1 LTICHPPHKHDK
13 AAFKPSVRLFSIT
26 AKVRFRGFESNEKVT
41 PMITTDGN
49 NAVASV
55 AYRTNEV
62 IAIYPITPSST
73 MAEQADAWSG
83 DGRQNIWGDIPRVV
97 EMQSEG
103 GAIATVHGALQTG
116 ALSTSFTS
124 SQGLLLMI
132 PTLYKLAGELTP
144 FVLHVAARTVAT
156 HALSIFGDH
165 SDVMAV
171 RQTGCAMLCAGSVQ
185 EAQDFA
191 LISQTATLN
200 ARVPFIHFFDGFR
213 TSHEINKIVPLSD
226 DTLRQMLPQAAIDA
240 HRSRALSP
248 DHPVVRGTSANPDTY
263 FQSRE
268 ATNPWYDAT
277 GQHVIDAMA
286 AFAALTGRH
295 YRPFDYYGHPQA
307 ERVVVVMGSAAGTC
321 EEVIDTL
328 LARGEKVGVLKVRLF
343 RPFSAKYLLDALPD
357 SVRSVA
363 VLDRTKEPGAL
374 AEPLYLD
381 VMTALAEAY
390 SRGERATLPRVIGGR
405 YGLSSKE
412 FGPDCALAVFREL
425 AQPQPRPRFTVGIF
439 DDVTG
444 LSLPLS
450 DEILPQRA
458 SLEALFY
465 GLGSDG
471 SVSATKNNI
480 KIIGN
485 ATPLYAQGYFV
496 YDSKKAGGL
505 TVSHLRV
512 SEQPINSAYLVS
524 RADFVGCHQLQF
536 IDKYQMV
543 ERLKPGGTFL
553 LNTPYGADEV
563 WSRLPQEVQ
572 ALLHQRQARFY
583 IINAAKLARECRL
596 GARINTVMQMA
607 FFHLTQILPSDV
619 ALQQLQDAIARSYSS
634 KGQEIVERNWQALGA
649 TRAALTEIPLQ
660 PVDVS
665 SPMRPPVVSDA
676 APDFVKTVTAAMLAG
691 LGDALPVSAFPP
703 DGTWP
708 VGTTQWEKRN
718 IAEAIPIWQPDLCTQ
733 CNHCVAACPHSA
745 IRAKVVQPAEMEHA
759 PASLQSLD
767 VKARDMRGQKYVL
780 QVAPEDC
787 TGCNLCVEVCPA
799 KDRQNPEI
807 KAINMA
813 SRLDNLT
820 AEKDNYD
827 FFLQLPEID
836 PAQLERI
843 DIRTSQLITPLFE
856 YSGACSGCGET
867 PYIKLLTQLYGDR
880 LLIANATGCSSI
892 YGGNLPTTPYTTNA
906 EGRGPAWAN
915 SLFEDNAE
923 FGLGFRLTVDQH
935 RARVL
940 RLLNA
945 LAPQLPERLV
955 NALQMGD
962 VAPEP
967 RRKQIA
973 ELRTLLANLEGE
985 DARQLAAGAD
995 YLVDKSIWLIGGDG
1009 WAYDI
1014 GFGGLDHV
1022 LSLTENVN
1030 VLVLDTQCYSNT
1042 GGQQSKA
1049 TPLGAVTKFGEH
1061 GKRKARKDLGVSMMM
1076 YGHVYV
1082 AQISL
1087 GAQLNQTVKAIQEAE
1102 AYPGPSL
1109 IIAYSPCE
1117 EHGYDLA
1124 LSHDQMKQLTAT
1136 GFWPLYRFDPRR
1148 SAEGKAALALDSRPP
1163 NSSLS
1168 ETLLKEQRFRR
1179 LNAQQPEVASAL
1191 YQAAEKELQ
1200 EKYDFLSL
1208 LAGKAEKSAAE

>member
-1 LTICHPPHKHDK
+1 
-13 AAFKPSVRLFSIT
+13 
-26 AKVRFRGFESNEKVT
+26 
-41 PMITTDGN
+41 MITTDGN
-49 NAVASV
+49 NAAASV
-55 AYRTNEV
+55 AFRTSEV

-73 MAEQADAWSG
+73 MAEQADAWAG
-83 DGRQNIWGDIPRVV
+83 DGRCNIWGDVPRVV
-97 EMQSEG
+97 EMQSEA

-132 PTLYKLAGELTP
+132 PTLYKLAGQLTP

-171 RQTGCAMLCAGSVQ
+171 RQTGCAMLSAGNVQ

-191 LISQTATLN
+191 LISQMAALN
-200 ARVPFIHFFDGFR
+200 SRVPFIHFFDGFR
-213 TSHEINKIVPLSD
+213 TSHEINKIAPLSD
-226 DTLRQMLPQAAIDA
+226 ETLRKLMPQQAIDQ
-240 HRSRALSP
+240 HRQRALTP
-248 DHPVVRGTSANPDTY
+248 DNPVIRGTSANPDTY

-268 ATNPWYDAT
+268 ATNPWYNAT
-277 GQHVIDAMA
+277 FAHVEKAMDD
-286 AFAALTGRH
+286 FAQETGRR
-295 YRPFDYYGHPQA
+295 YQPFEYYGHPRA
-307 ERVVVVMGSAAGTC
+307 ERVLVLMGSASGTC
-321 EEVIDTL
+321 EEVIDEL
-328 LARGEKVGVLKVRLF
+328 LKRGEKVSMVKVRLF
-343 RPFSAKYLLDALPD
+343 RPFSACHLLAAIPH
-357 SVRSVA
+357 SARNIA
-363 VLDRTKEPGAL
+363 VLDRTKEPGAQ
-374 AEPLYLD
+374 AEPLFLD
-381 VMTALAEAY
+381 VMTALAEAW
-390 SRGERATLPRVIGGR
+390 SLGERETLPRVIGGR

-412 FGPDCALAVFREL
+412 FDPRCVLAVFNAL
-425 AQPQPRPRFTVGIF
+425 AQPSPPPRFTVGIY
-439 DDVTG
+439 DDVTH
-444 LSLPLS
+444 LSLPLP
-450 DEILPQRA
+450 DETLPSHAQ
-458 SLEALFY
+458 LEALFY

-485 ATPLYAQGYFV
+485 ATPLFAQGYFV

-512 SEQPINSAYLVS
+512 SQQPINSAYLIEQ
-524 RADFVGCHQLQF
+524 ADFVGCHQLQF
-536 IDKYQMV
+536 IDKYQMA
-543 ERLKPGGTFL
+543 EKLKPGGIFL
-553 LNTPYGADEV
+553 LNTPYDAGDV
-563 WSRLPQEVQ
+563 WHRLPQEVQ
-572 ALLHQRQARFY
+572 SELRQKQARLFVV
-583 IINAAKLARECRL
+583 NAAKIARECQL

-607 FFHLTQILPSDV
+607 FFHLTQILPGDI
-619 ALQQLQDAIARSYSS
+619 ALTELQNAIARSYSS
-634 KGQEIVERNWQALGA
+634 KGQELVERNWQALA
-649 TRAALTEIPLQ
+649 AALKAVQ
-660 PVDVS
+660 PVGLQEVDTQ
-665 SPMRPPVVSDA
+665 SPHRPPVVSDA

-691 LGDALPVSAFPP
+691 LGDALPVSALPP

-708 VGTTQWEKRN
+708 VGTTRWEKRN
-718 IAEAIPIWQPDLCTQ
+718 IAEAIPIWKPDLCTQ

-745 IRAKVVQPAEMEHA
+745 IRAKVVQPDELTDA
-759 PASLQSLD
+759 PSALQSLD
-767 VKARDMRGQKYVL
+767 VKSRDMKGQKYVL

-799 KDRQNPEI
+799 KDRQDPSV
-807 KAINMA
+807 KAINMLP
-813 SRLDNLT
+813 RLEHVEE
-820 AEKDNYD
+820 EKINYD
-827 FFLQLPEID
+827 FFLQMPEIT
-836 PAQLERI
+836 AAELERI

-892 YGGNLPTTPYTTNA
+892 YGGNLPSTPYTTNA

-935 RARVL
+935 RRRVS
-940 RLLNA
+940 RLLDS
-945 LAPQLPERLV
+945 LADRLPGQLAEE
-955 NALQMGD
+955 LQSD
-962 VAPEP
+962 TVTVDRQREL
-967 RRKQIA
+967 IA
-973 ELRTLLANLEGE
+973 GLRSTLSADSSEE
-985 DARQLAAGAD
+985 ARQLVASAD
-995 YLVDKSIWLIGGDG
+995 ALVDKSIWLIGGDG

-1030 VLVLDTQCYSNT
+1030 ILVLDTQCYSNT
-1042 GGQQSKA
+1042 GGQASKA

-1061 GKRKARKDLGVSMMM
+1061 GKRKARKDLGVSIMM

-1102 AYPGPSL
+1102 AYDGPSL

-1124 LSHDQMKQLTAT
+1124 LSHDQMRQLTSS

-1148 SAEGKAALALDSRPP
+1148 ADEGKVPLSLDSRAP
-1163 NSSLS
+1163 SSEL
-1168 ETLLKEQRFRR
+1168 EMALMNEQRFRR
-1179 LNAQQPEVASAL
+1179 LNAQQPEVAKKLRHDASEQAQRN
-1191 YQAAEKELQ
+1191 YQRLAQ
-1200 EKYDFLSL
+1200 M
-1208 LAGKAEKSAAE
+1208 AGKAES

>member
-1 LTICHPPHKHDK
+1 
-13 AAFKPSVRLFSIT
+13 
-26 AKVRFRGFESNEKVT
+26 
-41 PMITTDGN
+41 MITIDGN
-49 NAVASV
+49 GAVASV
-55 AYRTNEV
+55 AFRTSEV

-73 MAEQADAWSG
+73 MAEQADAWAG
-83 DGRQNIWGDIPRVV
+83 NGMKNVWGDVPRVV
-97 EMQSEG
+97 EMQSEA

-132 PTLYKLAGELTP
+132 PTLYKLAGQLTP

-171 RQTGCAMLCAGSVQ
+171 RQTGCAMLCASSVQ

-191 LISQTATLN
+191 LISHIATLKS
-200 ARVPFIHFFDGFR
+200 RVPFIHFFDGFR
-213 TSHEINKIVPLSD
+213 TSHEINKIAPLAD
-226 DTLRQMLPQAAIDA
+226 DTIRALLPQAEIDA
-240 HRSRALSP
+240 HRARALNP
-248 DHPVVRGTSANPDTY
+248 EHPVIRGTSANPDTY

-268 ATNPWYDAT
+268 ATNPWYDAVYD
-277 GQHVIDAMA
+277 HVEQAMND
-286 AFAALTGRH
+286 FAAATGRQ
-295 YRPFDYYGHPQA
+295 YRPFEYYGHPEA
-307 ERVVVVMGSAAGTC
+307 ERVIILMGSASGTC
-321 EEVIDTL
+321 EEVVDEL
-328 LARGEKVGVLKVRLF
+328 LTRGEKVGVLKVRLF
-343 RPFSAKYLLDALPD
+343 RPFSARHLLAALPQ
-357 SVRSVA
+357 SVQRIA
-363 VLDRTKEPGAL
+363 VLDRTKEPGAQ

-381 VMTALAEAY
+381 VMTALAEAFN
-390 SRGERATLPRVIGGR
+390 RGERDSLPRVIGGR

-412 FGPDCALAVFREL
+412 FGPDCVLAVFNEL
-425 AQPQPRPRFTVGIF
+425 RAEKPKPRFTVGIY
-439 DDVTG
+439 DDVTH
-444 LSLPLS
+444 LSLPLP
-450 DEILPQRA
+450 ENTLPSHAR
-458 SLEALFY
+458 LEALFY

-485 ATPLYAQGYFV
+485 ATPWYAQGYFV

-512 SEQPINSAYLVS
+512 SERPINSAYLVS
-524 RADFVGCHQLQF
+524 QADFVGCHQLQF
-536 IDKYQMV
+536 IDKYQMA
-543 ERLKPGGTFL
+543 ERLKPGGIFL
-553 LNTPYGADEV
+553 INTPYAPDEV
-563 WSRLPQEVQ
+563 WHQLPQEVQ
-572 ALLHQRQARFY
+572 AVLNNKNARVFVV
-583 IINAAKLARECRL
+583 NAAKIARECQL

-607 FFHLTQILPSDV
+607 FFHLTQILPGDSALE
-619 ALQQLQDAIARSYSS
+619 ALQGAIAKSYSS
-634 KGQEIVERNWQALGA
+634 KGQELVERNWQAL
-649 TRAALTEIPLQ
+649 ALARESLFEVARQ
-660 PVDVS
+660 PVDETS
-665 SPMRPPVVSDA
+665 HLRPPVVSDA

-691 LGDALPVSAFPP
+691 LGDALPVSALPP

-708 VGTTQWEKRN
+708 LGTTQWEKRN
-718 IAEAIPIWQPDLCTQ
+718 IAEEIPIWKEALCTQ

-745 IRAKVVQPAEMEHA
+745 IRAKVVAPEALADA
-759 PASLQSLD
+759 PASLAALD
-767 VKARDMRGQKYVL
+767 VKSRDMRGQKYVL

-807 KAINMA
+807 KAINMM
-813 SRLDNLT
+813 SRLEHVEE
-820 AEKDNYD
+820 EKRNYD
-827 FFLQLPEID
+827 FFLNLPEID
-836 PAQLERI
+836 RSTLERI

-892 YGGNLPTTPYTTNA
+892 YGGNLPSTPYTTDAN
-906 EGRGPAWAN
+906 GRGPAWAN

-935 RARVL
+935 KARVQ
-940 RLLNA
+940 RLLTQFADKLTPA
-945 LAPQLPERLV
+945 LYE
-955 NALQMGD
+955 ALQTD
-962 VAPEP
+962 ATPEV
-967 RRKQIA
+967 RREQVA
-973 ELRTLLANLEGE
+973 ELRQQLQGMEGAQQLLT
-985 DARQLAAGAD
+985 DADA
-995 YLVDKSIWLIGGDG
+995 LVEKSIWLIGGDG

-1030 VLVLDTQCYSNT
+1030 ILVLDTQCYSNT
-1042 GGQQSKA
+1042 GGQASKA

-1124 LSHDQMKQLTAT
+1124 LSHDQMRQLTAT

-1148 SAEGKAALALDSRPP
+1148 ADEGKLPLALDSRPP
-1163 NSSLS
+1163 SDALA
-1168 ETLLKEQRFRR
+1168 ETLLAEQRFRR
-1179 LNAQQPEVASAL
+1179 LNAQQPEVAEQL
-1191 YQAAEKELQ
+1191 WKDAAADLQ
-1200 EKYDFLSL
+1200 KRYDFLAQ
-1208 LAGKAEKSAAE
+1208 LAGKAEKVSE

>member
-1 LTICHPPHKHDK
+1 
-13 AAFKPSVRLFSIT
+13 
-26 AKVRFRGFESNEKVT
+26 
-41 PMITTDGN
+41 MITIDGN
-49 NAVASV
+49 GAVASV
-55 AYRTNEV
+55 AFRTSEV

-73 MAEQADAWSG
+73 MAEQADAWAG
-83 DGRQNIWGDIPRVV
+83 NGLKNVWGDTPRVV
-97 EMQSEG
+97 EMQSEA

-132 PTLYKLAGELTP
+132 PTLYKLAGQLTP

-171 RQTGCAMLCAGSVQ
+171 RQTGCAMLCASSVQ
-185 EAQDFA
+185 EAQDLA
-191 LISQTATLN
+191 LISHIATLKS
-200 ARVPFIHFFDGFR
+200 RVPFIHFFDGFR
-213 TSHEINKIVPLSD
+213 TSHEINKIVPLAD
-226 DTLRQMLPQAAIDA
+226 DTIRSLMPQAEIDA
-240 HRSRALSP
+240 HRARALNP
-248 DHPVVRGTSANPDTY
+248 EHPVIRGTSANPDTY

-268 ATNPWYDAT
+268 ATNPWYNAVYD
-277 GQHVIDAMA
+277 HVETAMND
-286 AFAALTGRH
+286 FAQATGRH

-307 ERVVVVMGSAAGTC
+307 ERVIVVMGSAIGTC
-321 EEVIDTL
+321 EEVVDAL
-328 LARGEKVGVLKVRLF
+328 LTQGEKVGVLKVRLY
-343 RPFSAKYLLDALPD
+343 RPFSATHLLAALPE
-357 SVRSVA
+357 SATRIA
-363 VLDRTKEPGAL
+363 VLDRTKEPGAQ

-381 VMTALAEAY
+381 VMTALAEAFNA
-390 SRGERATLPRVIGGR
+390 GERETLPRVIGGR

-412 FGPDCALAVFREL
+412 FGPECALAVFSEL
-425 AQPQPRPRFTVGIF
+425 KAQQPKARFTVGIY
-439 DDVTG
+439 DDVTH
-444 LSLPLS
+444 LSLPLP
-450 DEILPQRA
+450 ENTLPSHAR
-458 SLEALFY
+458 LEALFY

-485 ATPLYAQGYFV
+485 ATPFYAQGYFV

-512 SEQPINSAYLVS
+512 SERPINSAYLVS
-524 RADFVGCHQLQF
+524 QADFVGCHQLQF
-536 IDKYQMV
+536 IDKYQMA
-543 ERLKPGGTFL
+543 ERLKPGGIFL
-553 LNTPYGADEV
+553 INTPYAPDEV
-563 WSRLPQEVQ
+563 WRRLPQEVQ
-572 ALLHQRQARFY
+572 AVLNHKHAKVY
-583 IINAAKLARECRL
+583 VVNAAKIARECGL

-607 FFHLTQILPSDV
+607 FFHLTQILPGDA
-619 ALQQLQDAIARSYSS
+619 ALQALQAAIAKSYSS
-634 KGQEIVERNWQALGA
+634 KGQELVERNWQAL
-649 TRAALTEIPLQ
+649 ALARESLFEVSREEVNAQSPL
-660 PVDVS
+660 
-665 SPMRPPVVSDA
+665 RPPVVSDA

-691 LGDALPVSAFPP
+691 LGDALPVSALPP

-708 VGTTQWEKRN
+708 LGTTRWEKRN
-718 IAEAIPIWQPDLCTQ
+718 IAEAIPIWKPELCTQ

-745 IRAKVVQPAEMEHA
+745 IRAKVVSPEAMADA
-759 PASLQSLD
+759 PASLNSLD
-767 VKARDMRGQKYVL
+767 VKSRDMRGQKYVL

-799 KDRQNPEI
+799 KDRENPEV
-807 KAINMA
+807 KAINMM
-813 SRLDNLT
+813 SRLEHVEE
-820 AEKDNYD
+820 EKVNYD
-827 FFLQLPEID
+827 FFLSLPEID
-836 PAQLERI
+836 RTTLERI

-892 YGGNLPTTPYTTNA
+892 YGGNLPSTPYTTDAN
-906 EGRGPAWAN
+906 GRGPAWAN

-935 RARVL
+935 KARVM
-940 RLLNA
+940 RLLDKFADRLTPELNA
-945 LAPQLPERLV
+945 QLHAEATPPVRREQV
-955 NALQMGD
+955 AALRQ
-962 VAPEP
+962 
-967 RRKQIA
+967 Q
-973 ELRTLLANLEGE
+973 LANVDDV
-985 DARQLAAGAD
+985 DAQQLLTDAD
-995 YLVDKSIWLIGGDG
+995 ALVEKSIWLIGGDG

-1030 VLVLDTQCYSNT
+1030 ILVLDTQCYSNT
-1042 GGQQSKA
+1042 GGQASKA

-1124 LSHDQMKQLTAT
+1124 LSHDQMRQLTAT

-1148 SAEGKAALALDSRPP
+1148 TEEGKVPLALDSRPP
-1163 NSSLS
+1163 SDALA
-1168 ETLLKEQRFRR
+1168 ETLLAEQRFRR
-1179 LNAQQPEVASAL
+1179 LNAQQPEVAEQL
-1191 YQAAEKELQ
+1191 WKDAAADLQ
-1200 EKYDFLSL
+1200 KRYDFLAQM
-1208 LAGKAEKSAAE
+1208 AGKAEKAGTE

>member
-1 LTICHPPHKHDK
+1 
-13 AAFKPSVRLFSIT
+13 
-26 AKVRFRGFESNEKVT
+26 
-41 PMITTDGN
+41 MITIDGN
-49 NAVASV
+49 GAVASV
-55 AYRTNEV
+55 AFRASEV

-73 MAEQADAWSG
+73 MAEQADDWSG
-83 DGRQNIWGDIPRVV
+83 NGVKNVWGDVPRVV
-97 EMQSEG
+97 EMQSEA
-103 GAIATVHGALQTG
+103 GAIGTVHGALQTG

-132 PTLYKLAGELTP
+132 PTLYKLAGQLTP

-191 LISQTATLN
+191 LISHIATLKS
-200 ARVPFIHFFDGFR
+200 RVPFIHFFDGFR
-213 TSHEINKIVPLSD
+213 TSHEINKIVPLSNE
-226 DTLRQMLPQAAIDA
+226 TMLSLLPQDAIDA
-240 HRSRALSP
+240 HRARALNP
-248 DHPVVRGTSANPDTY
+248 EHPVIRGTSANPDTY

-268 ATNPWYDAT
+268 ATNPWYNAVYEHVQQTMNDFAAAT
-277 GQHVIDAMA
+277 GRRYH
-286 AFAALTGRH
+286 
-295 YRPFDYYGHPQA
+295 PFDYYGHPQA
-307 ERVVVVMGSAAGTC
+307 ERVIVLMGSAIGTC
-321 EEVIDTL
+321 EEVVDDL
-328 LARGEKVGVLKVRLF
+328 LTRGEKVGVLKVRLY
-343 RPFSAKYLLDALPD
+343 RPFNASAMLEALPQ
-357 SVRSVA
+357 SVRQVA

-381 VMTALAEAY
+381 VMTALAEAF
-390 SRGERATLPRVIGGR
+390 SRGERETLPRVIGGR

-412 FGPDCALAVFREL
+412 FGPDCVLAVFEEL
-425 AQPQPRPRFTVGIF
+425 RQAKPKPRFTVGIY
-439 DDVTG
+439 DDVTN
-444 LSLPLS
+444 LSLPLP
-450 DEILPQRA
+450 ENTLPSHA
-458 SLEALFY
+458 KLEALFY

-485 ATPLYAQGYFV
+485 ATPWYAQGYFV

-512 SEQPINSAYLVS
+512 SEKPINSAYLVDK
-524 RADFVGCHQLQF
+524 ADFVGCHQLQF
-536 IDKYQMV
+536 IDKYRMAEQ
-543 ERLKPGGTFL
+543 LKPGGIFL
-553 LNTPYGADEV
+553 LNTPYSAEDV
-563 WSRLPQEVQ
+563 WDRLPQEVQ
-572 ALLHQRQARFY
+572 AELNKKQARLF
-583 IINAAKLARECRL
+583 IINAQKIARECQL

-607 FFHLTQILPSDV
+607 FFHLTGILPGDS
-619 ALQQLQDAIARSYSS
+619 ALQQLQGAIAKSYSS
-634 KGQEIVERNWQALGA
+634 KGQELVERNWQAL
-649 TRAALTEIPLQ
+649 ALARESLFAVPLQ
-660 PVDVS
+660 PVNS
-665 SPMRPPVVSDA
+665 QSACRPPVVADA

-691 LGDALPVSAFPP
+691 LGDALPVSALPP

-708 VGTTQWEKRN
+708 LGTTRWEKRN
-718 IAEAIPIWQPDLCTQ
+718 IAEEIPIWKPELCTQ

-745 IRAKVVQPAEMEHA
+745 IRAKVVSPEALEAA
-759 PASLQSLD
+759 PDALQSLD
-767 VKARDMRGQKYVL
+767 VKSRDMRGQKYVL

-799 KDRQNPEI
+799 KDRQNPDI
-807 KAINMA
+807 KAINMM
-813 SRLDNLT
+813 SRLEHVEE
-820 AEKDNYD
+820 EKVNYD

-836 PAQLERI
+836 RNQLERI
-843 DIRTSQLITPLFE
+843 DIRTSQLISPLFE

-892 YGGNLPTTPYTTNA
+892 YGGNLPSTPYTTDAN
-906 EGRGPAWAN
+906 GRGPAWAN

-935 RARVL
+935 RARVM
-940 RLLNA
+940 RLLDQFA
-945 LAPQLPERLV
+945 DKIP
-955 NALQMGD
+955 
-962 VAPEP
+962 
-967 RRKQIA
+967 A
-973 ELRTLLANLEGE
+973 ELHAELHSDATPEVRREQVARLRQHLADETSA
-985 DARQLAAGAD
+985 DARQLLTDAD
-995 YLVDKSIWLIGGDG
+995 ALVEKSIWLIGGDG

-1030 VLVLDTQCYSNT
+1030 ILVLDTQCYSNT
-1042 GGQQSKA
+1042 GGQASKA

-1102 AYPGPSL
+1102 TYPGPSL

-1124 LSHDQMKQLTAT
+1124 LSHDQMRQLTAT

-1148 SAEGKAALALDSRPP
+1148 ADEGKLPLALDSRPP
-1163 NSSLS
+1163 SDALA
-1168 ETLLKEQRFRR
+1168 ETLLNEQRFRR
-1179 LNAQQPEVASAL
+1179 LNAQQPDVAEQL
-1191 YQAAEKELQ
+1191 WKDAAADLQ
-1200 EKYDFLSL
+1200 KRYDFLAQM
-1208 LAGKAEKSAAE
+1208 AGKAD

>member
-1 LTICHPPHKHDK
+1 
-13 AAFKPSVRLFSIT
+13 
-26 AKVRFRGFESNEKVT
+26 
-41 PMITTDGN
+41 MITIDGN
-49 NAVASV
+49 GAVASV
-55 AYRTNEV
+55 AFRTSEV

-73 MAEQADAWSG
+73 MAEQADAWAG
-83 DGRQNIWGDIPRVV
+83 NGLKNVWGDTPRVV
-97 EMQSEG
+97 EMQSEA

-132 PTLYKLAGELTP
+132 PTLYKLAGQLTP

-171 RQTGCAMLCAGSVQ
+171 RQTGCAMLCASSVQ

-191 LISQTATLN
+191 LISHVATLKS
-200 ARVPFIHFFDGFR
+200 RVPFIHFFDGFR
-213 TSHEINKIVPLSD
+213 TSHEINKIVPLAD
-226 DTLRQMLPQAAIDA
+226 DTIRSLMPQAEIDA
-240 HRSRALSP
+240 HRARALNP
-248 DHPVVRGTSANPDTY
+248 EHPVIRGTSANPDTY

-268 ATNPWYDAT
+268 ATNPWYNAVYD
-277 GQHVIDAMA
+277 HVDTAMND
-286 AFAALTGRH
+286 FAQATGRH

-307 ERVVVVMGSAAGTC
+307 ERVIVVMGSAIGTC
-321 EEVIDTL
+321 EEVVDEL
-328 LARGEKVGVLKVRLF
+328 LTQGEKVGVLKVRLY
-343 RPFSAKYLLDALPD
+343 RPFSAKHLLAALPE
-357 SVRSVA
+357 SAKRIA
-363 VLDRTKEPGAL
+363 VLDRTKEPGAQ

-381 VMTALAEAY
+381 VMTAFAEAFNA
-390 SRGERATLPRVIGGR
+390 GERETLPRVIGGR

-412 FGPDCALAVFREL
+412 FGPECALAVFTEL
-425 AQPQPRPRFTVGIF
+425 KAQQPKARFTVGIY
-439 DDVTG
+439 DDVTH
-444 LSLPLS
+444 LSLPLP
-450 DEILPQRA
+450 ENTLPSHAR
-458 SLEALFY
+458 LEALFY

-485 ATPLYAQGYFV
+485 ATTFYAQGYFV

-512 SEQPINSAYLVS
+512 SERPINSAYLVS
-524 RADFVGCHQLQF
+524 QADFVGCHQLQF
-536 IDKYQMV
+536 IDKYQMA
-543 ERLKPGGTFL
+543 ERLKPGGIFL
-553 LNTPYGADEV
+553 INTPYAPDEV
-563 WSRLPQEVQ
+563 WRRLPQEVQ
-572 ALLHQRQARFY
+572 AVLNHKHAKVY
-583 IINAAKLARECRL
+583 VVNAAKIARECGL

-607 FFHLTQILPSDV
+607 FFHLTQILPGDA
-619 ALQQLQDAIARSYSS
+619 ALQALQAAIAKSYSS
-634 KGQEIVERNWQALGA
+634 KGQELVERNWQAL
-649 TRAALTEIPLQ
+649 ALARESLFEVSREAVNPQSPL
-660 PVDVS
+660 
-665 SPMRPPVVSDA
+665 RPPVVSDA

-691 LGDALPVSAFPP
+691 LGDALPVSALPP

-708 VGTTQWEKRN
+708 LGTTRWEKRN
-718 IAEAIPIWQPDLCTQ
+718 IAEAIPIWKPELCTQ

-745 IRAKVVQPAEMEHA
+745 IRAKVVSPEAMADA
-759 PASLQSLD
+759 PASLNSLD
-767 VKARDMRGQKYVL
+767 VKSRDMRGQKYVL

-799 KDRQNPEI
+799 KDRENPEV
-807 KAINMA
+807 KAINMM
-813 SRLDNLT
+813 SRLEHVEE
-820 AEKDNYD
+820 EKVNYD
-827 FFLQLPEID
+827 FFLSLPEID
-836 PAQLERI
+836 RTTLERI

-892 YGGNLPTTPYTTNA
+892 YGGNLPSTPYTTDAN
-906 EGRGPAWAN
+906 GRGPAWAN

-935 RARVL
+935 KARVM
-940 RLLNA
+940 RLLDKFADRLTPELNA
-945 LAPQLPERLV
+945 QLRAEATPPVRREQV
-955 NALQMGD
+955 AALRQ
-962 VAPEP
+962 
-967 RRKQIA
+967 Q
-973 ELRTLLANLEGE
+973 LANVDDV
-985 DARQLAAGAD
+985 DAQQLLTDAD
-995 YLVDKSIWLIGGDG
+995 ALVEKSIWLIGGDG

-1030 VLVLDTQCYSNT
+1030 ILVLDTQCYSNT
-1042 GGQQSKA
+1042 GGQASKA

-1124 LSHDQMKQLTAT
+1124 LSHDQMRQLTAT

-1148 SAEGKAALALDSRPP
+1148 AEEGKLPLALDSRPP
-1163 NSSLS
+1163 SDALA
-1168 ETLLKEQRFRR
+1168 ETLLAEQRFRR
-1179 LNAQQPEVASAL
+1179 LNAQQPEVAEQL
-1191 YQAAEKELQ
+1191 WKDAAADLQ
-1200 EKYDFLSL
+1200 KRYDFLAQM
-1208 LAGKAEKSAAE
+1208 AGKAEKAGTE

>member
-1 LTICHPPHKHDK
+1 
-13 AAFKPSVRLFSIT
+13 
-26 AKVRFRGFESNEKVT
+26 
-41 PMITTDGN
+41 MITIDGN
-49 NAVASV
+49 GAVASV
-55 AYRTNEV
+55 AFRTSEV

-73 MAEQADAWSG
+73 MAEQADAWAG
-83 DGRQNIWGDIPRVV
+83 NGLKNVWGDTPRVV
-97 EMQSEG
+97 EMQSEA

-132 PTLYKLAGELTP
+132 PTLYKLAGQLTP

-171 RQTGCAMLCAGSVQ
+171 RQTGCAMLCASSVQ

-191 LISQTATLN
+191 LISHVATLKS
-200 ARVPFIHFFDGFR
+200 RVPFIHFFDGFR
-213 TSHEINKIVPLSD
+213 TSHEINKIVPLAD
-226 DTLRQMLPQAAIDA
+226 DTIRSLMPQAEIDA
-240 HRSRALSP
+240 HRARALNP
-248 DHPVVRGTSANPDTY
+248 EHPVIRGTSANPDTY

-268 ATNPWYDAT
+268 ATNPWYNAVYD
-277 GQHVIDAMA
+277 HVDTAMND
-286 AFAALTGRH
+286 FAQATGRH

-307 ERVVVVMGSAAGTC
+307 ERVIVVMGSAIGTC
-321 EEVIDTL
+321 EEVVDEL
-328 LARGEKVGVLKVRLF
+328 LTQGEKVGVLKVRLY
-343 RPFSAKYLLDALPD
+343 RPFSAKHLLAALPE
-357 SVRSVA
+357 SAKRIA
-363 VLDRTKEPGAL
+363 VLDRTKEPGAQ

-381 VMTALAEAY
+381 VMTALAEAFNA
-390 SRGERATLPRVIGGR
+390 GERETLPRVIGGR

-412 FGPDCALAVFREL
+412 FGPECALAVFTEL
-425 AQPQPRPRFTVGIF
+425 KAQQPKARFTVGIY
-439 DDVTG
+439 DDVTH
-444 LSLPLS
+444 LSLPLP
-450 DEILPQRA
+450 ENTLPSHAR
-458 SLEALFY
+458 LEALFY

-485 ATPLYAQGYFV
+485 ATPFYAQGYFV

-512 SEQPINSAYLVS
+512 SERPINSAYLVS
-524 RADFVGCHQLQF
+524 QADFVGCHQLQF
-536 IDKYQMV
+536 IDKYQMA
-543 ERLKPGGTFL
+543 ERLKPGGIFL
-553 LNTPYGADEV
+553 INTPYAPDEV
-563 WSRLPQEVQ
+563 WRRLPQEVQ
-572 ALLHQRQARFY
+572 AVLNHKHAKVY
-583 IINAAKLARECRL
+583 VVNAAKIARECGL

-607 FFHLTQILPSDV
+607 FFHLTQILPGDA
-619 ALQQLQDAIARSYSS
+619 ALQALQAAIAKSYSS
-634 KGQEIVERNWQALGA
+634 KGQELVERNWQAL
-649 TRAALTEIPLQ
+649 ALARESLFEVSREAVNPQSPL
-660 PVDVS
+660 
-665 SPMRPPVVSDA
+665 RPPVVSDA

-691 LGDALPVSAFPP
+691 LGDALPVSALPP

-708 VGTTQWEKRN
+708 LGTTRWEKRN
-718 IAEAIPIWQPDLCTQ
+718 IAEAIPIWKPELCTQ

-745 IRAKVVQPAEMEHA
+745 IRAKVVSPEAMANA
-759 PASLQSLD
+759 PASLNSLD
-767 VKARDMRGQKYVL
+767 VKSRDMRGQKYVL

-799 KDRQNPEI
+799 KDRENPEV
-807 KAINMA
+807 KAINMM
-813 SRLDNLT
+813 SRLEHVEE
-820 AEKDNYD
+820 EKVNYD
-827 FFLQLPEID
+827 FFLSLPEID
-836 PAQLERI
+836 RTTLERI

-892 YGGNLPTTPYTTNA
+892 YGGNLPSTPYTTDAN
-906 EGRGPAWAN
+906 GRGPAWAN

-935 RARVL
+935 KARVM
-940 RLLNA
+940 RLLDKFADRLTPELNA
-945 LAPQLPERLV
+945 QLRAEATPAVRREQV
-955 NALQMGD
+955 AALRQ
-962 VAPEP
+962 
-967 RRKQIA
+967 Q
-973 ELRTLLANLEGE
+973 LANVDDV
-985 DARQLAAGAD
+985 DAQQLLTDAD
-995 YLVDKSIWLIGGDG
+995 AMVEKSIWLIGGDG

-1030 VLVLDTQCYSNT
+1030 ILVLDTQCYSNT
-1042 GGQQSKA
+1042 GGQASKA

-1124 LSHDQMKQLTAT
+1124 LSHDQMRQLTAT

-1148 SAEGKAALALDSRPP
+1148 AEEGKLPLALDSRPP
-1163 NSSLS
+1163 SDALA
-1168 ETLLKEQRFRR
+1168 ETLLAEQRFRR
-1179 LNAQQPEVASAL
+1179 LNAQQPEVAEQL
-1191 YQAAEKELQ
+1191 WKDAAADLQ
-1200 EKYDFLSL
+1200 KRYDFLAQM
-1208 LAGKAEKSAAE
+1208 AGKAEKAGTE

>member
-1 LTICHPPHKHDK
+1 
-13 AAFKPSVRLFSIT
+13 
-26 AKVRFRGFESNEKVT
+26 
-41 PMITTDGN
+41 MITIDGN
-49 NAVASV
+49 GAVASV
-55 AYRTNEV
+55 AFRASEV

-73 MAEQADAWSG
+73 MAEQADDWSG
-83 DGRQNIWGDIPRVV
+83 NGVKNVWGDVPRVV
-97 EMQSEG
+97 EMQSEA
-103 GAIATVHGALQTG
+103 GAIGTVHGALQTG

-132 PTLYKLAGELTP
+132 PTLYKLAGQLTP

-191 LISQTATLN
+191 LISHIATLKS
-200 ARVPFIHFFDGFR
+200 RVPFIHFFDGFR
-213 TSHEINKIVPLSD
+213 TSHEINKIVPLSNE
-226 DTLRQMLPQAAIDA
+226 TMLSLLPQDAIDA
-240 HRSRALSP
+240 HRARALNP
-248 DHPVVRGTSANPDTY
+248 EHPVIRGTSANPDTY

-268 ATNPWYDAT
+268 ATNPWYNAVYEHVQQTMNDFAAAT
-277 GQHVIDAMA
+277 GRRYH
-286 AFAALTGRH
+286 
-295 YRPFDYYGHPQA
+295 PFDYYGHPQA
-307 ERVVVVMGSAAGTC
+307 ERVIVLMGSAIGTC
-321 EEVIDTL
+321 EEVVDDL
-328 LARGEKVGVLKVRLF
+328 LTRGEKVGVLKVRLY
-343 RPFSAKYLLDALPD
+343 RPFNASAMLEALPQ
-357 SVRSVA
+357 SVRQVA

-381 VMTALAEAY
+381 VMTALAEAF
-390 SRGERATLPRVIGGR
+390 SRGERETLPRVIGGR

-412 FGPDCALAVFREL
+412 FGPDCVLAVFEEL
-425 AQPQPRPRFTVGIF
+425 RQAKPKPRFTVGIY
-439 DDVTG
+439 DDVTN
-444 LSLPLS
+444 LSLPLP
-450 DEILPQRA
+450 ENTLPSHA
-458 SLEALFY
+458 KLEALFY

-485 ATPLYAQGYFV
+485 ATPWYAQGYFV

-512 SEQPINSAYLVS
+512 SEKPINSAYLVDK
-524 RADFVGCHQLQF
+524 ADFVGCHQLQF
-536 IDKYQMV
+536 IDKYRMAEQ
-543 ERLKPGGTFL
+543 LKPGGIFL
-553 LNTPYGADEV
+553 LNTPYSAEDV
-563 WSRLPQEVQ
+563 WDRLPQEVQ
-572 ALLHQRQARFY
+572 AELNKKQARLF
-583 IINAAKLARECRL
+583 IINAQKIARECQL

-607 FFHLTQILPSDV
+607 FFHLTGILPGDS
-619 ALQQLQDAIARSYSS
+619 ALQQLQGAIAKSYSS
-634 KGQEIVERNWQALGA
+634 KGQELVERNWQAL
-649 TRAALTEIPLQ
+649 ALARESLFAVPLQ
-660 PVDVS
+660 PVNS
-665 SPMRPPVVSDA
+665 QSACRPPVVADA

-691 LGDALPVSAFPP
+691 LGDALPVSALPP

-708 VGTTQWEKRN
+708 LGTTRWEKRN
-718 IAEAIPIWQPDLCTQ
+718 IAEEIPIWKPELCTQ

-745 IRAKVVQPAEMEHA
+745 IRAKVVSPEALEAA
-759 PASLQSLD
+759 PDALQSLD
-767 VKARDMRGQKYVL
+767 VKSRDMRGQKYVL

-799 KDRQNPEI
+799 KDRQNPDI
-807 KAINMA
+807 KAINMM
-813 SRLDNLT
+813 SRLEHVEE
-820 AEKDNYD
+820 EKVNYD

-836 PAQLERI
+836 RNQLERI
-843 DIRTSQLITPLFE
+843 DIRTSQLISPLFE

-892 YGGNLPTTPYTTNA
+892 YGGNLPSTPYTTDAN
-906 EGRGPAWAN
+906 GRGPAWAN

-935 RARVL
+935 RARVM
-940 RLLNA
+940 RLLDQFA
-945 LAPQLPERLV
+945 DKIP
-955 NALQMGD
+955 
-962 VAPEP
+962 
-967 RRKQIA
+967 A
-973 ELRTLLANLEGE
+973 ELHAELHSDATPEVRREQVARLRQHLANETSA
-985 DARQLAAGAD
+985 DARQLLTDAD
-995 YLVDKSIWLIGGDG
+995 ALVEKSIWLIGGDG

-1030 VLVLDTQCYSNT
+1030 ILVLDTQCYSNT
-1042 GGQQSKA
+1042 GGQASKA

-1102 AYPGPSL
+1102 TYPGPSL

-1124 LSHDQMKQLTAT
+1124 LSHDQMRQLTAT

-1148 SAEGKAALALDSRPP
+1148 ADEGKLPLALDSRPP
-1163 NSSLS
+1163 SDALA
-1168 ETLLKEQRFRR
+1168 ETLLNEQRFRR
-1179 LNAQQPEVASAL
+1179 LNAQQPDVAEQL
-1191 YQAAEKELQ
+1191 WKDAAADLQ
-1200 EKYDFLSL
+1200 KRYDFLAQM
-1208 LAGKAEKSAAE
+1208 AGKAD

>member
-1 LTICHPPHKHDK
+1 
-13 AAFKPSVRLFSIT
+13 
-26 AKVRFRGFESNEKVT
+26 
-41 PMITTDGN
+41 MITTDGN
-49 NAVASV
+49 SAVASV

-73 MAEQADAWSG
+73 MAEQADSWSG
-83 DGRQNIWGDIPRVV
+83 DGRQNIWGDTPRVV

-116 ALSTSFTS
+116 ALATSFTS

-132 PTLYKLAGELTP
+132 PNLYKIAGELTP

-171 RQTGCAMLCAGSVQ
+171 RQTGCAMLCAASVQ

-191 LISQTATLN
+191 LISQIATLN
-200 ARVPFIHFFDGFR
+200 SRIPFIHFFDGFR
-213 TSHEINKIVPLSD
+213 TSHEINKIAPLSD
-226 DTLRQMLPQAAIDA
+226 DTLKALLPQTAIDA
-240 HRSRALSP
+240 HRARALTP
-248 DHPVVRGTSANPDTY
+248 DHPVIRGTSANPDTY

-277 GQHVIDAMA
+277 YQHVEDAMT
-286 AFAALTGRH
+286 AFAAQTGRA
-295 YRPFDYYGHPQA
+295 YRPFEYYGHPQA
-307 ERVVVVMGSAAGTC
+307 DRVVILMGSAIGTC
-321 EEVIDTL
+321 EEVVDTL
-328 LARGEKVGVLKVRLF
+328 LSRGEKVGVLKVRLF
-343 RPFSAKYLLDALPD
+343 RPFSARHLLDVLPA
-357 SVRSVA
+357 SAKRIA
-363 VLDRTKEPGAL
+363 VLDRTKEPGAQ

-381 VMTALAEAY
+381 IMTALAEAC
-390 SRGERATLPRVIGGR
+390 SRGERDSMPRVIGGR

-412 FGPDCALAVFREL
+412 FGPDCALAVFNEL
-425 AQPQPRPRFTVGIF
+425 KQQAPRPRFTVGIF
-439 DDVTG
+439 DDITH

-450 DEILPQRA
+450 DELLPQRTRM
-458 SLEALFY
+458 EALFF

-471 SVSATKNNI
+471 TVSATKNNI

-485 ATPLYAQGYFV
+485 STPYYTQGYFV

-505 TVSHLRV
+505 TVSHLRI
-512 SEQPINSAYLVS
+512 SDSPIHSAYLIGQ
-524 RADFVGCHQLQF
+524 ADFVACHQWQF

-543 ERLKPGGTFL
+543 EKLKPGGIFL
-553 LNTPYGADEV
+553 LNTPFAAADV
-563 WSRLPQEVQ
+563 WHNLPQDVQ
-572 ALLHQRQARFY
+572 ALLHQRKARFY
-583 IINAAKLARECRL
+583 VINAAKIARECKL

-607 FFHLTQILPSDV
+607 FFHLSNVLPGVD
-619 ALQQLQDAIARSYSS
+619 ALSLLQDAISRSYSS
-634 KGQEIVERNWQALGA
+634 KGNDVVERNWQALA
-649 TRAALTEIPLQ
+649 AARNALTEIALS
-660 PVDVS
+660 PVDET
-665 SPMRPPVVSDA
+665 SPVRPPVVSDA
-676 APDFVKTVTAAMLAG
+676 APDFVKTVTATMLAG

-708 VGTTQWEKRN
+708 TGTTRWEKRN
-718 IAEAIPIWQPDLCTQ
+718 IAEEIPIWEAPLCTQ

-745 IRAKVVQPAEMEHA
+745 IRAKVVSPEAMEGA
-759 PASLQSLD
+759 PASLDSLD

-807 KAINMA
+807 KAINMKP
-813 SRLDNLT
+813 RLEHLEE
-820 AEKDNYD
+820 EKANFG
-827 FFLQLPEID
+827 FFLELPEID
-836 PAQLERI
+836 RSKIERI
-843 DIRTSQLITPLFE
+843 DIRTSQLISPLFE

-935 RARVL
+935 RQRVL
-940 RLLNA
+940 RLLDE
-945 LAPQLPERLV
+945 LRPSLPQDLV
-955 NALQMGD
+955 AALQSEGTEAD
-962 VAPEP
+962 VRRQQVATLRALLRDNAAP
-967 RRKQIA
+967 A
-973 ELRTLLANLEGE
+973 
-985 DARQLAAGAD
+985 ARQLEADAD

-1049 TPLGAVTKFGEH
+1049 TPIGAVTKFGEH

-1124 LSHDQMKQLTAT
+1124 YSHEQMKQLTSA

-1148 SAEGKAALALDSRPP
+1148 TEEGKPALALDSRPP
-1163 NSSLS
+1163 SADLTA
-1168 ETLLKEQRFRR
+1168 TLLNEQRFRR
-1179 LNAQQPEVASAL
+1179 LNTTEPDVAEQL
-1191 YQAAEKELQ
+1191 YREAAEELQ
-1200 EKYDFLSL
+1200 KRFDFLSQM
-1208 LAGKAEKSAAE
+1208 AGKSEKSAAE

>member
-1 LTICHPPHKHDK
+1 
-13 AAFKPSVRLFSIT
+13 
-26 AKVRFRGFESNEKVT
+26 
-41 PMITTDGN
+41 MITIDGN
-49 NAVASV
+49 GAVASV
-55 AYRTNEV
+55 AFRASEV

-73 MAEQADAWSG
+73 MAEQADDWSG
-83 DGRQNIWGDIPRVV
+83 NGVKNVWGDVPRVV
-97 EMQSEG
+97 EMQSEA
-103 GAIATVHGALQTG
+103 GAIGTVHGALQTG

-132 PTLYKLAGELTP
+132 PTLYKLAGQLTP

-191 LISQTATLN
+191 LISHIATLKS
-200 ARVPFIHFFDGFR
+200 RVPFIHFFDGFR
-213 TSHEINKIVPLSD
+213 TSHEINKIVPLSNE
-226 DTLRQMLPQAAIDA
+226 TMLSLLPQDAIDA
-240 HRSRALSP
+240 HRARALNP
-248 DHPVVRGTSANPDTY
+248 EHPVIRGTSANPDTY

-268 ATNPWYDAT
+268 ATNPWYNAVYEHVQQTMNDFAAAT
-277 GQHVIDAMA
+277 GRQYH
-286 AFAALTGRH
+286 
-295 YRPFDYYGHPQA
+295 PFDYYGHPKA
-307 ERVVVVMGSAAGTC
+307 ERVIVLMGSAIGTC
-321 EEVIDTL
+321 EEVVDDL
-328 LARGEKVGVLKVRLF
+328 LTRGEKVGVLKVRLY
-343 RPFSAKYLLDALPD
+343 RPFNASAMLEALPQ
-357 SVRSVA
+357 SVRQVA

-381 VMTALAEAY
+381 VMTALAEAF
-390 SRGERATLPRVIGGR
+390 SRGERETLPRVIGGR

-412 FGPDCALAVFREL
+412 FGPDCVLAVFEEL
-425 AQPQPRPRFTVGIF
+425 RQAKPKPRFTVGIY
-439 DDVTG
+439 DDVTN
-444 LSLPLS
+444 LSLPLP
-450 DEILPQRA
+450 ENTLPSHA
-458 SLEALFY
+458 KLEALFY

-485 ATPLYAQGYFV
+485 ATPWYAQGYFV

-512 SEQPINSAYLVS
+512 SEKPINSAYLVDK
-524 RADFVGCHQLQF
+524 ADFVGCHQLQF
-536 IDKYQMV
+536 IDKYRMAEQ
-543 ERLKPGGTFL
+543 LKPGGIFL
-553 LNTPYGADEV
+553 LNTPYSAEDV
-563 WSRLPQEVQ
+563 WDRLPQEVQ
-572 ALLHQRQARFY
+572 AELNKKQARLF
-583 IINAAKLARECRL
+583 IINAQKIARECQL

-607 FFHLTQILPSDV
+607 FFHLTGILPGDS
-619 ALQQLQDAIARSYSS
+619 ALQQLQGAIAKSYSS
-634 KGQEIVERNWQALGA
+634 KGQELVERNWQAL
-649 TRAALTEIPLQ
+649 ALARESLFAVPLQ
-660 PVDVS
+660 PVNS
-665 SPMRPPVVSDA
+665 QSACRPPVVADA

-691 LGDALPVSAFPP
+691 LGDALPVSALPP

-708 VGTTQWEKRN
+708 LGTTRWEKRN
-718 IAEAIPIWQPDLCTQ
+718 IAEEIPIWKPELCTQ

-745 IRAKVVQPAEMEHA
+745 IRAKVVSPEALEAA
-759 PASLQSLD
+759 PDALQSLD
-767 VKARDMRGQKYVL
+767 VKSRDMRGQKYVL

-799 KDRQNPEI
+799 KDRQDPDI
-807 KAINMA
+807 KAINMM
-813 SRLDNLT
+813 SRLEHVEE
-820 AEKDNYD
+820 EKVNYD

-836 PAQLERI
+836 RNQLERI
-843 DIRTSQLITPLFE
+843 DIRTSQLISPLFE

-892 YGGNLPTTPYTTNA
+892 YGGNLPSTPYTTDAN
-906 EGRGPAWAN
+906 GRGPAWAN

-935 RARVL
+935 RARVM
-940 RLLNA
+940 RLLDQFA
-945 LAPQLPERLV
+945 DKIP
-955 NALQMGD
+955 
-962 VAPEP
+962 
-967 RRKQIA
+967 A
-973 ELRTLLANLEGE
+973 ELHAELHSDATPEVRREQVARLRQHLANETSA
-985 DARQLAAGAD
+985 DARQLLTDAD
-995 YLVDKSIWLIGGDG
+995 ALVEKSIWLIGGDG

-1030 VLVLDTQCYSNT
+1030 ILVLDTQCYSNT
-1042 GGQQSKA
+1042 GGQASKA

-1124 LSHDQMKQLTAT
+1124 LSHDQMRQLTAT

-1148 SAEGKAALALDSRPP
+1148 ADEGKLPLALDSRPP
-1163 NSSLS
+1163 SDALA
-1168 ETLLKEQRFRR
+1168 ETLLNEQRFRR
-1179 LNAQQPEVASAL
+1179 LNAQQPDVAEQL
-1191 YQAAEKELQ
+1191 WKDAAADLQ
-1200 EKYDFLSL
+1200 KRYDFLAQM
-1208 LAGKAEKSAAE
+1208 AGKAD

>member
-1 LTICHPPHKHDK
+1 
-13 AAFKPSVRLFSIT
+13 
-26 AKVRFRGFESNEKVT
+26 
-41 PMITTDGN
+41 MITIDGN
-49 NAVASV
+49 GAVASV
-55 AYRTNEV
+55 AFRASEV

-73 MAEQADAWSG
+73 MAEQADDWSG
-83 DGRQNIWGDIPRVV
+83 NGVKNVWGDVPRVV
-97 EMQSEG
+97 EMQSEA
-103 GAIATVHGALQTG
+103 GAIGTVHGALQTG

-132 PTLYKLAGELTP
+132 PTLYKLAGQLTP
-144 FVLHVAARTVAT
+144 VVLHVAARTVAT

-191 LISQTATLN
+191 LISHIATLKS
-200 ARVPFIHFFDGFR
+200 RVPFIHFFDGFR
-213 TSHEINKIVPLSD
+213 TSHEINKIVPLSNE
-226 DTLRQMLPQAAIDA
+226 TMLSLLPQDAIDA
-240 HRSRALSP
+240 HRARALNP
-248 DHPVVRGTSANPDTY
+248 EHPVIRGTSANPDTY

-268 ATNPWYDAT
+268 ATNPWYNAVYEHVQQTMNDFAAAT
-277 GQHVIDAMA
+277 GRQYH
-286 AFAALTGRH
+286 
-295 YRPFDYYGHPQA
+295 PFDYYGHPQA
-307 ERVVVVMGSAAGTC
+307 ERVIVLMGSAIGTC
-321 EEVIDTL
+321 EEVVDDL
-328 LARGEKVGVLKVRLF
+328 LTRGEKVGVLKVRLY
-343 RPFSAKYLLDALPD
+343 RPFNASAMLEALPQ
-357 SVRSVA
+357 SVRQVA

-381 VMTALAEAY
+381 VMTALAEAF
-390 SRGERATLPRVIGGR
+390 SRGERETLPRVIGGR

-412 FGPDCALAVFREL
+412 FGPDCVLAVFEEL
-425 AQPQPRPRFTVGIF
+425 RQAKPKPRFTVGIY
-439 DDVTG
+439 DDVTN
-444 LSLPLS
+444 LSLPLP
-450 DEILPQRA
+450 ENTLPSHA
-458 SLEALFY
+458 KLEALFY

-485 ATPLYAQGYFV
+485 ATPWYAQGYFV

-512 SEQPINSAYLVS
+512 SEKPINSAYLVDK
-524 RADFVGCHQLQF
+524 ADFVGCHQLQF
-536 IDKYQMV
+536 IDKYRMAEQ
-543 ERLKPGGTFL
+543 LKPGGIFL
-553 LNTPYGADEV
+553 LNTPYSAEDV
-563 WSRLPQEVQ
+563 WDRLPQEVQ
-572 ALLHQRQARFY
+572 AELNKKQARLF
-583 IINAAKLARECRL
+583 IINAQKIARECQL

-607 FFHLTQILPSDV
+607 FFHLTGILPGDS
-619 ALQQLQDAIARSYSS
+619 ALQQLQGAIAKSYSS
-634 KGQEIVERNWQALGA
+634 KGQELVERNWQAL
-649 TRAALTEIPLQ
+649 ALARESLFAVPLQ
-660 PVDVS
+660 PVNS
-665 SPMRPPVVSDA
+665 QSACRPPVVADA

-691 LGDALPVSAFPP
+691 LGDALPVSALPP

-708 VGTTQWEKRN
+708 LGTTRWEKRN
-718 IAEAIPIWQPDLCTQ
+718 IAEEIPIWKPELCTQ

-745 IRAKVVQPAEMEHA
+745 IRAKVVSPEALEAA
-759 PASLQSLD
+759 PDALQSLD
-767 VKARDMRGQKYVL
+767 VKSRDMRGQKYVL

-799 KDRQNPEI
+799 KDRQNPDI
-807 KAINMA
+807 KAINMM
-813 SRLDNLT
+813 SRLEHVEE
-820 AEKDNYD
+820 EKVNYD

-836 PAQLERI
+836 RNQLERI
-843 DIRTSQLITPLFE
+843 DIRTSQLISPLFE

-892 YGGNLPTTPYTTNA
+892 YGGNLPSTPYTTDAN
-906 EGRGPAWAN
+906 GRGPAWAN

-935 RARVL
+935 RARVM
-940 RLLNA
+940 RLLDQFA
-945 LAPQLPERLV
+945 DKIP
-955 NALQMGD
+955 
-962 VAPEP
+962 
-967 RRKQIA
+967 A
-973 ELRTLLANLEGE
+973 ELHAELHSDATPEVRREQVARLRQHLANETSA
-985 DARQLAAGAD
+985 DARQLLTDAD
-995 YLVDKSIWLIGGDG
+995 ALVEKSIWLIGGDG

-1030 VLVLDTQCYSNT
+1030 ILVLDTQCYSNT
-1042 GGQQSKA
+1042 GGQASKA

-1124 LSHDQMKQLTAT
+1124 LSHDQMRQLTAT

-1148 SAEGKAALALDSRPP
+1148 ADEGKLPLALDSRPP
-1163 NSSLS
+1163 SDALA
-1168 ETLLKEQRFRR
+1168 ETLLNEQRFRR
-1179 LNAQQPEVASAL
+1179 LNAQQPDVAEQL
-1191 YQAAEKELQ
+1191 WKDAAADLQ
-1200 EKYDFLSL
+1200 KRYDFLAQM
-1208 LAGKAEKSAAE
+1208 AGKAD

>member
-1 LTICHPPHKHDK
+1 
-13 AAFKPSVRLFSIT
+13 
-26 AKVRFRGFESNEKVT
+26 
-41 PMITTDGN
+41 MITIDGN
-49 NAVASV
+49 GAVASV
-55 AYRTNEV
+55 AFRASEV

-73 MAEQADAWSG
+73 MAEQADDWSG
-83 DGRQNIWGDIPRVV
+83 NGVKNVWGDVPRVV
-97 EMQSEG
+97 EMQSEA
-103 GAIATVHGALQTG
+103 GAIGTVHGALQTG

-132 PTLYKLAGELTP
+132 PTLYKLAGQLTP

-191 LISQTATLN
+191 LISHIATLKS
-200 ARVPFIHFFDGFR
+200 RVPFIHFFDGFR
-213 TSHEINKIVPLSD
+213 TSHEINKIVPLSNE
-226 DTLRQMLPQAAIDA
+226 TMLSLLPQDAIDA
-240 HRSRALSP
+240 HRARALNP
-248 DHPVVRGTSANPDTY
+248 EHPVIRGTSANPDTY

-268 ATNPWYDAT
+268 ATNPWYNAVYEHVQQTMNDFAAAT
-277 GQHVIDAMA
+277 GRQYH
-286 AFAALTGRH
+286 
-295 YRPFDYYGHPQA
+295 PFDYYGHPQA
-307 ERVVVVMGSAAGTC
+307 ERVIVLMGSAIGTC
-321 EEVIDTL
+321 EEVVDDL
-328 LARGEKVGVLKVRLF
+328 LTRGEKVGVLKVRLY
-343 RPFSAKYLLDALPD
+343 RPFNASAMLEALPQ
-357 SVRSVA
+357 SVRQVA

-381 VMTALAEAY
+381 VITALAEAF
-390 SRGERATLPRVIGGR
+390 SRGERETLPRVIGGR

-412 FGPDCALAVFREL
+412 FGPDCVLAVFEEL
-425 AQPQPRPRFTVGIF
+425 RQAKPKPRFTVGIY
-439 DDVTG
+439 DDVTN
-444 LSLPLS
+444 LSLPLP
-450 DEILPQRA
+450 ENTLPSHA
-458 SLEALFY
+458 KLEALFY

-485 ATPLYAQGYFV
+485 ATPWYAQGYFV

-512 SEQPINSAYLVS
+512 SEKPINSAYLVDK
-524 RADFVGCHQLQF
+524 ADFVGCHQLQF
-536 IDKYQMV
+536 IDKYRMAEQ
-543 ERLKPGGTFL
+543 LKPGGIFL
-553 LNTPYGADEV
+553 LNTPYSAEDV
-563 WSRLPQEVQ
+563 WDRLPQEVQ
-572 ALLHQRQARFY
+572 AELNKKQARLF
-583 IINAAKLARECRL
+583 IINAQKIARECQL

-607 FFHLTQILPSDV
+607 FFHLTGILPGDS
-619 ALQQLQDAIARSYSS
+619 ALQQLQGAIAKSYSS
-634 KGQEIVERNWQALGA
+634 KGQELVERNWQAL
-649 TRAALTEIPLQ
+649 ALARESLFAVPLQ
-660 PVDVS
+660 PVNS
-665 SPMRPPVVSDA
+665 QSACRPPVVADA

-691 LGDALPVSAFPP
+691 LGDALPVSALPP

-708 VGTTQWEKRN
+708 LGTTRWEKRN
-718 IAEAIPIWQPDLCTQ
+718 IAEEIPIWKPELCTQ

-745 IRAKVVQPAEMEHA
+745 IRAKVVSPEALEAA
-759 PASLQSLD
+759 PDALQSLD
-767 VKARDMRGQKYVL
+767 VKSRDMRGQKYVL

-799 KDRQNPEI
+799 KDRQDPDI
-807 KAINMA
+807 KAINMM
-813 SRLDNLT
+813 SRLEHVEE
-820 AEKDNYD
+820 EKVNYD

-836 PAQLERI
+836 RNQLERI
-843 DIRTSQLITPLFE
+843 DIRTSQLISPLFE

-892 YGGNLPTTPYTTNA
+892 YGGNLPSTPYTTDAN
-906 EGRGPAWAN
+906 GRGPAWAN

-935 RARVL
+935 RARVM
-940 RLLNA
+940 RLLDQFA
-945 LAPQLPERLV
+945 DKIP
-955 NALQMGD
+955 
-962 VAPEP
+962 
-967 RRKQIA
+967 A
-973 ELRTLLANLEGE
+973 ELLAELHSDATPEVRREQVARLRQHLANETSA
-985 DARQLAAGAD
+985 DARQLLTDAD
-995 YLVDKSIWLIGGDG
+995 ALVEKSIWLIGGDG

-1030 VLVLDTQCYSNT
+1030 ILVLDTQCYSNT
-1042 GGQQSKA
+1042 GGQASKA

-1124 LSHDQMKQLTAT
+1124 LSHDQMRQLTAT

-1148 SAEGKAALALDSRPP
+1148 ADEGKLPLALDSRPP
-1163 NSSLS
+1163 SDALA
-1168 ETLLKEQRFRR
+1168 ETLLNEQRFRR
-1179 LNAQQPEVASAL
+1179 LNAQQPDVAEQL
-1191 YQAAEKELQ
+1191 WKDAAADLQ
-1200 EKYDFLSL
+1200 KRYDFLAQM
-1208 LAGKAEKSAAE
+1208 AGKAD